1 MHRSLRVLELVTM
14 ISDEIDRQT
23 LSSFGRAC
31 KMFRD
36 PALDVLWRHQNT
48 LMNLL
53 RCMPEG
59 IWDESDEEGHW
70 TLNRP
75 VLPADW
81 ERPLFY
87 ARRVK
92 SFHYDDRFRS
102 PCFPTSPV
110 FLESLRLCFSGPHIF
125 PNIEKLSWF
134 SYHESTFPHV
144 RLFLGPRLKDLGLSI
159 LQSTAHL
166 SLLPIIA
173 VECPLLTDVGV
184 ECSYE
189 LDGQRS
195 VSTLVLGLHR
205 LESLFLPC
213 LDNPAVEHIARLPGL
228 TSLTLENQSALVPFP
243 ESFSSDAVL
252 FPCLSSLHIT
262 GNDVNAVVPFLTL
275 LTHAP
280 IVELTIDIPDLTPAK
295 HIAEC
300 YSAMARHCS
309 QSHISLGK
317 LTIGHGW
324 WGSSTSPTSAD
335 IATYHIHTPQ
345 FLPLLNFTN
354 LTEVFLTPAVGFD
367 LDDMAVT
374 ALAQAW
380 PRLRQLYLFPSV
392 YLNLPSRITL
402 TGLLPFAQ
410 HCPHLSRLKLAL
422 DASAAPK
429 WAQGHKAG
437 ATRVRQNCL
446 RSLDV
451 LRSPI
456 NNPLLVAGF
465 LSSVF
470 PKLCSV
476 FTDQDP
482 MRQHPPGAL
491 AEHAEAI
498 ALHTQWKTVQAAL
511 PVLRKARAEER
522 FWTAH
527 DES

>member
-1 MHRSLRVLELVTM
+1 
-14 ISDEIDRQT
+14 
-23 LSSFGRAC
+23 
-31 KMFRD
+31 
-36 PALDVLWRHQNT
+36 
-48 LMNLL
+48 
-53 RCMPEG
+53 MP
-59 IWDESDEEGHW
+59 
-70 TLNRP
+70 
-75 VLPADW
+75 
-81 ERPLFY
+81 F
-87 ARRVK
+87 
-92 SFHYDDRFRS
+92 F
-102 PCFPTSPV
+102 SPV
-110 FLESLRLCFSGPHIF
+110 
-125 PNIEKLSWF
+125 
-134 SYHESTFPHV
+134 
-144 RLFLGPRLKDLGLSI
+144 
-159 LQSTAHL
+159 
-166 SLLPIIA
+166 
-173 VECPLLTDVGV
+173 
-184 ECSYE
+184 
-189 LDGQRS
+189 
-195 VSTLVLGLHR
+195 
-205 LESLFLPC
+205 
-213 LDNPAVEHIARLPGL
+213 
-228 TSLTLENQSALVPFP
+228 
-243 ESFSSDAVL
+243 
-252 FPCLSSLHIT
+252 SSLNIT

-295 HIAEC
+295 RIAEC

-309 QSHISLGK
+309 QSHTSLGK
-317 LTIGHGW
+317 LTIGHG

-374 ALAQAW
+374 DLAQAW
-380 PRLRQLYLFPSV
+380 PHLRQLYLFPSV

-410 HCPHLSRLKLAL
+410 HCPHLSHLKLAL

-437 ATRVRQNCL
+437 ATRVRQNRL

-456 NNPLLVAGF
+456 GNPLLVAGF

-482 MRQHPPGAL
+482 MRQYPPEAL

-522 FWTAH
+522 FWTAR

>member
-1 MHRSLRVLELVTM
+1 MHRSLHILEIVTM
-14 ISDEIDRQT
+14 ISHEIDHKS
-23 LSSFGRAC
+23 LSSFARAC
-31 KMFRD
+31 TMFRD
-36 PALDVLWRHQNT
+36 PALDVLWMRQDT

-59 IWDESDEEGHW
+59 IWDESNEEGDW
-70 TLNRP
+70 TLHRP

-81 ERPLFY
+81 ERPRLY
-87 ARRVK
+87 ACRVK

-102 PCFPTSPV
+102 PRFPTSPD

-125 PNIEKLSWF
+125 PNIEKLSWY
-134 SYHESTFPHV
+134 SYHEFTFPHV
-144 RLFLGPRLKDLGLSI
+144 RLFLGPRLENLGLSV

-166 SLLPIIA
+166 SLLPDIA

-213 LDNPAVEHIARLPGL
+213 LDNPAVEHIARLPSL
-228 TSLTLENQSALVPFP
+228 TSLTLENQGALVPFP
-243 ESFSSDAVL
+243 EYFSSNDVL
-252 FPCLSSLHIT
+252 FPRLSSLNIT

-295 HIAEC
+295 DIAEC
-300 YSAMARHCS
+300 YSVMARHCS
-309 QSHISLGK
+309 QSHTSLGK

-324 WGSSTSPTSAD
+324 GSDTSPTSAD
-335 IATYHIHTPQ
+335 IATYLIHSPQ
-345 FLPLLNFTN
+345 FLPLLTFTN

-367 LDDMAVT
+367 LDDMAV
-374 ALAQAW
+374 ADLAQAW
-380 PRLRQLYLFPSV
+380 PHLRKLYLFPSV

-410 HCPHLSRLKLAL
+410 HCPHLSHLKLPL

-429 WAQGHKAG
+429 WPQGHKAG
-437 ATRVRQNCL
+437 ATRVRQSRL
-446 RSLDV
+446 RWLDV

-456 NNPLLVAGF
+456 ENPFLVAGF

-470 PKLCSV
+470 PKLRWI

-482 MRQHPPGAL
+482 IRRYSPEAL

-511 PVLRKARAEER
+511 PVLRKAR
-522 FWTAH
+522 
-527 DES
+527 DEL